1 MVDDSKCSITF
12 FFVPTF
18 RRTPIRSRP
27 RRLGCTWELPSV
39 PLSPIQA
46 LLRGPCQ
53 QTPPPS
59 VVHHPSGWPTLSSVR
74 LSDGS
79 LLARCSSWFHT
90 ASFTCGRSS
99 RHCYWRRSRL
109 ARSLAAGAFDGG
121 RIVGSQQLE
130 NPAGQPQSW
139 KPATRNYT
147 SVEKSC
153 TECSQAILQE
163 DTNTNNSKRLAT
175 QTTLSYNVQI
185 QIFIFLEGGNSQCL
199 LLTHIPPMCVGPHS
213 KYPIQKERKR
223 VTIRAHVRTPGAP
236 EGWRGCNPA
245 TPHQPATRGRR
256 DSSPSSPNNHQA
268 QSHAHV
274 AI

>member
-1 MVDDSKCSITF
+1 MQPK
-12 FFVPTF
+12 VPCATCERSSGRLSHVF
-18 RRTPIRSRP
+18 LFGDRPSVGGPRLAPQIRSRP
-27 RRLGCTWELPSV
+27 RRLGCTWELPSA

-46 LLRGPCQ
+46 LLRGPRQ

-59 VVHHPSGWPTLSSVR
+59 VIHHPSGWPTLSSVR

-163 DTNTNNSKRLAT
+163 DTNTNNSKRHETPNHFKL
-175 QTTLSYNVQI
+175 QRPDPNFH
-185 QIFIFLEGGNSQCL
+185 IF
-199 LLTHIPPMCVGPHS
+199 
-213 KYPIQKERKR
+213 
-223 VTIRAHVRTPGAP
+223 
-236 EGWRGCNPA
+236 
-245 TPHQPATRGRR
+245 
-256 DSSPSSPNNHQA
+256 
-268 QSHAHV
+268 
-274 AI
+274 